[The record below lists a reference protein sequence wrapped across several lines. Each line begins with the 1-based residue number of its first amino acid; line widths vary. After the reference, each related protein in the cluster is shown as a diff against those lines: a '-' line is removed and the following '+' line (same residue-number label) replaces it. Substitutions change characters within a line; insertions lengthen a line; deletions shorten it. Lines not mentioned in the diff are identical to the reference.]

1 MEKKEIGIID
11 YLYIL
16 VKSRKLL
23 ITSFIIVCVIAAA
36 VSLILPKWYTAETT
50 ILPPSEEA
58 GGLGLSSLLSTL
70 PGPGLG
76 LGLGAIS
83 EEMNILIAILNSR
96 IVMEAIAKK
105 FDLMKRYDAENME
118 ETIETLQDHVSIE
131 INDEGTITLRVEAGT
146 PFLSTEE
153 EDNEARKLAKDMANF
168 FIEELDRVNTRLKV
182 EKARNTRI
190 FIEKRY
196 HQNLKDLQR
205 AEEEFKQFQQEYDA
219 IALPEQTAAAITAAA
234 ELKAEIMA
242 KEVEVNVLSKYVFN
256 SHSDLRKAQN
266 ELNELRKKHDEFIH
280 GSEAGMNGSG
290 AGNESKVLFLPFEEV
305 PNIGLQYARLLREVT
320 LQEKLLEFLLPQY
333 EQAKIQEQKD
343 TPTVQVLD
351 PAVAPIK
358 KSRPKRAII
367 VAIAGLTTLFIL
379 VTILSVSERVRML
392 EELDREK
399 YEKISNLFMILKK
412 GSRFKFLP
420 RK

>member
-1 MEKKEIGIID
+1 VEKKEIGIID

-131 INDEGTITLRVEAGT
+131 INDEGTITLR
-146 PFLSTEE
+146 
-153 EDNEARKLAKDMANF
+153 
-168 FIEELDRVNTRLKV
+168 
-182 EKARNTRI
+182 
-190 FIEKRY
+190 EKRY

-205 AEEEFKQFQQEYDA
+205 AEEKFKQFQQEYDA